1 MTIISALVAQ
11 CRREYGDNPKSVS
24 VSKAGNGSVSIFN
37 VGKYPVIEGSY
48 LVYVSGNVQTET
60 THYTYDLDNGDLV
73 INSTPA
79 NNVEVK
85 SNHKYAFWRDKNWV
99 EAINQSIDA
108 LNGLGFFKQ
117 VLDDRSSVGISAGIQ
132 YYSGPAN
139 AIDVYELKTSNT
151 ISGTYAKTRDPWTY
165 QQDANKIVF
174 ANKPTIGAKASLS
187 YLRNLKTYSATSA
200 TIDVLPDWEELV
212 KKKAGSIF
220 YRSLA
225 GKIAKQGNATI
236 DEGHFSFSN
245 LRAMAN
251 DLDTEFDKKALRKKP
266 ARPAKDI
273 HFN

>member
-1 MTIISALVAQ
+1 
-11 CRREYGDNPKSVS
+11 
-24 VSKAGNGSVSIFN
+24 
-37 VGKYPVIEGSY
+37 
-48 LVYVSGNVQTET
+48 
-60 THYTYDLDNGDLV
+60 
-73 INSTPA
+73 
-79 NNVEVK
+79 
-85 SNHKYAFWRDKNWV
+85 
-99 EAINQSIDA
+99 
-108 LNGLGFFKQ
+108 
-117 VLDDRSSVGISAGIQ
+117 
-132 YYSGPAN
+132 
-139 AIDVYELKTSNT
+139 
-151 ISGTYAKTRDPWTY
+151 
-165 QQDANKIVF
+165 
-174 ANKPTIGAKASLS
+174 
-187 YLRNLKTYSATSA
+187 LRNLKTYSATSA